1 MFKKIL
7 IANRGEIACRVI
19 KTARK
24 MGIQTVA
31 IYSDADEGALHVRMA
46 DEAVHIGP
54 PPANQS
60 YIVIDK
66 VMDAIRQTGAEA
78 VHPGYGFLSENP
90 KFAEALEA
98 EGVAFIG
105 PPKGAIEAMG
115 DKITSKKI
123 AQEAKV
129 STVPGYMGLIEDAE
143 EAVKISGEIGY
154 PVMIKASAGGGGK
167 GMRIAWSDDEARVG
181 FQSSKNEAA
190 SSFGDDRIFI
200 EKFVTQPRHIEI
212 QVLCDAH
219 GNGVYLNE
227 RECSIQRR
235 NQKVIEEAPSPF
247 LDEATRKAMGEQSLA
262 LAHAV
267 GYTSAGTVEFIV
279 DGEKNFYFLE
289 MNTRLQ
295 VEHPVTEL
303 ITGVDLVEQMIR
315 VAAGEKL
322 SLTQSDIGINGWA
335 MESRLYA
342 EDPYR
347 GFLPSIGRL
356 TRYRPPEEVAEEKR
370 AVRND
375 TGVFEGGEI
384 SMYYDPMIAKLCTWA
399 PDRMQAI
406 EEMRIALDKF
416 EVEGIGHNIPF
427 LSAVMDHPKFNSGYM
442 TTAFIAEEY
451 PDGFEGVTLGEDDL
465 RTLSRLAAAMQAIE
479 DRRAR
484 KVSGQMRNDES
495 VGASRRYHVALGELE
510 SEVSVDLPEHDDGAY
525 TEVLIDDEHLPVA
538 QTFAVR
544 WAPGAQMAT
553 LLVDDDEQYAG
564 GRRDVASVKVSR
576 ETLGFR
582 MRYRG
587 ADLLARVL
595 SPRAAELVAKMPVKT
610 PPDTSK
616 LLLCPMPGLIVKVDV
631 AEGDEIEEGQ
641 ALCTVEAMK
650 MENILRAEKKC
661 VVKKINAGPGD
672 SLAVDD
678 VIMEFE

>member
-1 MFKKIL
+1 MFNKIL

-24 MGIQTVA
+24 MGIGTVA
-31 IYSDADEGALHVRMA
+31 IYSDADRQALHVEMA
-46 DEAVHIGP
+46 DESVHIGP

-66 VMDAIRQTGAEA
+66 VMDAIRQSGAQA
-78 VHPGYGFLSENP
+78 VHPGYGFLSENA

-123 AQEAKV
+123 AQDANV
-129 STVPGYMGLIEDAE
+129 STVPGYMGLIEDAD
-143 EAVKISGEIGY
+143 EAVKISQQIGY

-167 GMRIAWSDDEARVG
+167 GMRIAWNDEEAREG

-190 SSFGDDRIFI
+190 NSFGDDRIFI

-212 QVLCDAH
+212 QVLCDTH
-219 GNGVYLNE
+219 GNGVYLGE

-235 NQKVIEEAPSPF
+235 NQKVVEEAPSPF
-247 LDEATRKAMGEQSLA
+247 LDEATRRAMGEQAVA
-262 LAHAV
+262 LAKAV
-267 GYTSAGTVEFIV
+267 GYASAGTVEFIV
-279 DGEKNFYFLE
+279 DGDKNFYFLE

-322 SLTQSDIGINGWA
+322 SISQADVTLNGWA
-335 MESRLYA
+335 IENRLYA

-356 TRYRPPEEVAEEKR
+356 TRYRPPQETAAGPLLDNGKWQGEAPEGPA

-375 TGVFEGGEI
+375 TGVYEGGEI

-399 PDRMQAI
+399 PTRGQAI
-406 EEMRIALDKF
+406 EAMRVALDSF
-416 EVEGIGHNIPF
+416 EVEGIGHNLPF
-427 LSAVMDHPKFNSGYM
+427 LSAVMDHPKFISGDM

-451 PDGFEGVTLGEDDL
+451 PDGFEGVTLPEEDL
-465 RTLSRLAAAMQAIE
+465 RRIAASCAAMHRVAEIRRTRVSGRMDNHERKVGKRWVVSLQGQEFAVKVKADKEGSTVKFE
-479 DRRAR
+479 DGSKLRVTSDWTPGDQLAVLQVDEAPLVLKVG
-484 KVSGQMRNDES
+484 KVSG
-495 VGASRRYHVALGELE
+495 
-510 SEVSVDLPEHDDGAY
+510 
-525 TEVLIDDEHLPVA
+525 
-538 QTFAVR
+538 
-544 WAPGAQMAT
+544 
-553 LLVDDDEQYAG
+553 
-564 GRRDVASVKVSR
+564 
-576 ETLGFR
+576 GFR
-582 MRYRG
+582 IRNRG
-587 ADLLARVL
+587 ADIKVHVRTPRQTELAKL
-595 SPRAAELVAKMPVKT
+595 MPEKL

-616 LLLCPMPGLIVKVDV
+616 MLLCPMPGLIVKIDV
-631 AEGDEIEEGQ
+631 EVGQEVQEGQ

-650 MENILRAEKKC
+650 MENILRAEKKG
-661 VVKKINAGPGD
+661 VVAKVNAGPGD

-678 VIMEFE
+678 VIIEFE

>member
-19 KTARK
+19 KSARK
-24 MGIQTVA
+24 MGIATVA
-31 IYSDADEGALHVRMA
+31 IYSDADANALHVKMA
-46 DEAVHIGP
+46 DEAVRIGP
-54 PPANQS
+54 APANQS

-66 VMDAIRQTGAEA
+66 VMEAIRQTGAEA
-78 VHPGYGFLSENP
+78 VHPGYGFLSENM

-98 EGVAFIG
+98 EGVAFVG
-105 PPKGAIEAMG
+105 PPSPAIESMG

-123 AQEAKV
+123 AQKAGV

-143 EAVKISGEIGY
+143 DAVKISNQIGY

-167 GMRIAWSDDEARVG
+167 GMRIAWNDDEAREG

-212 QVLCDAH
+212 QVLGDTH
-219 GNGVYLNE
+219 GNCVYLHE

-235 NQKVIEEAPSPF
+235 NQKVLEEAPSPF
-247 LDEATRKAMGEQSLA
+247 LDEATRKAMGEQAVA
-262 LAHAV
+262 LAKAV

-279 DGEKNFYFLE
+279 DGDRNFYFLE

-315 VAAGEKL
+315 VASGEAL
-322 SLTQSDIGINGWA
+322 PFQQSDLKINGWA

-347 GFLPSIGRL
+347 NFLPSIGRL
-356 TRYRPPEEVAEEKR
+356 TRYRPPVEGPTASGGI
-370 AVRND
+370 VRND

-399 PDRMQAI
+399 PTRADAI
-406 EEMRIALDKF
+406 EEMRVALDTF
-416 EVEGIGHNIPF
+416 DVEGIGHNLPF
-427 LSAVMDHPKFNSGYM
+427 CSAVMDHPKFVSGDM
-442 TTAFIAEEY
+442 TTAFIEEEF
-451 PDGFEGVTLGEDDL
+451 PDGFQG
-465 RTLSRLAAAMQAIE
+465 
-479 DRRAR
+479 
-484 KVSGQMRNDES
+484 
-495 VGASRRYHVALGELE
+495 
-510 SEVSVDLPEHDDGAY
+510 VDLPEATLKRVAAAAAAMNRVAEIRRTRVSGRMDNHERKVGGDWVVSLQGVDFSVTIRADRSGADIDFADGGSMRVESDWTPGQSLARL
-525 TEVLIDDEHLPVA
+525 LIDGQP
-538 QTFAVR
+538 
-544 WAPGAQMAT
+544 
-553 LLVDDDEQYAG
+553 LVLKVGRISG
-564 GRRDVASVKVSR
+564 GYRIRV
-576 ETLGFR
+576 
-582 MRYRG
+582 RG
-587 ADLLARVL
+587 ADLKVHTRTPRQAELARL
-595 SPRAAELVAKMPVKT
+595 MPEKL

-616 LLLCPMPGLIVKVDV
+616 LLLCPMPGLVVKLSV
-631 AEGDEIEEGQ
+631 AAGDEVFEGQ

-650 MENILRAEKKC
+650 MENILRAEKKG
-661 VVKKINAGPGD
+661 VVRKINAEVGG
-672 SLAVDD
+672 SMAVDD

>member
-1 MFKKIL
+1 MFDKIL
-7 IANRGEIACRVI
+7 IANRGEIACRVM
-19 KTARK
+19 KTAQR
-24 MGIQTVA
+24 MGIKTVA
-31 IYSDADEGALHVRMA
+31 IYSDADRNALHVEMA

-66 VMDAIRQTGAEA
+66 VMQAIRDSGAQA

-90 KFAEALEA
+90 RFAQALEDA
-98 EGVAFIG
+98 GVAFIG

-123 AQEAKV
+123 AQEAGV

-143 EAVKISGEIGY
+143 EAVKISAEIGY

-167 GMRIAWSDDEARVG
+167 GMRIAWTNEEAREG

-219 GNGVYLNE
+219 GNGIYLNE

-235 NQKVIEEAPSPF
+235 NQKVVEEAPSPF
-247 LDEATRKAMGEQSLA
+247 LDPETRKAMGEQAVA
-262 LAHAV
+262 LAKAV
-267 GYTSAGTVEFIV
+267 GYASAGTVEFIV
-279 DGEKNFYFLE
+279 DGDKNFYFLE

-315 VAAGEKL
+315 VANGEAL
-322 SLTQSDIGINGWA
+322 SITQDDVQINGWA
-335 MESRLYA
+335 IENRLYA

-347 GFLPSIGRL
+347 SFLPSIGRL
-356 TRYRPPEEVAEEKR
+356 TRYRPPEEGPMGNGV
-370 AVRND
+370 VRND

-399 PDRMQAI
+399 PSRGEAI
-406 EEMRIALDKF
+406 ETMRTALDAF
-416 EVEGIGHNIPF
+416 EVEGIGHNLPF
-427 LSAVMDHPKFNSGYM
+427 LSAVMDHPRFVSGEI

-451 PDGFEGVTLGEDDL
+451 PEGFHGVELDEPALRRVAAACAAMNRVAEIRRSRISGCLDNHERKVGEDW
-465 RTLSRLAAAMQAIE
+465 
-479 DRRAR
+479 
-484 KVSGQMRNDES
+484 V
-495 VGASRRYHVALGELE
+495 VALQGHDFPLTVLADRAGSTVRFADGTELRVQGDWTPGD
-510 SEVSVDLPEHDDGAY
+510 SLARLTVGDAPL
-525 TEVLIDDEHLPVA
+525 VLKTDKIT
-538 QTFAVR
+538 Q
-544 WAPGAQMAT
+544 
-553 LLVDDDEQYAG
+553 
-564 GRRDVASVKVSR
+564 
-576 ETLGFR
+576 GFR
-582 MRYRG
+582 IRTRG
-587 ADLLARVL
+587 ADMKVHVR
-595 SPRAAELVAKMPVKT
+595 SPRQAELAALMPEKL

-616 LLLCPMPGLIVKVDV
+616 MLLCPMPGLVVSLNV
-631 AEGDEIEEGQ
+631 AEGDEVQEGQ

-650 MENILRAEKKC
+650 MENILRAERRGTVSK
-661 VVKKINAGPGD
+661 VNAGPGD

>member
-1 MFKKIL
+1 MFNKIL

-31 IYSDADEGALHVRMA
+31 VYSDADEHALHVRMA

-54 PPANQS
+54 PQANQS

-66 VMDAIRQTGAEA
+66 IMDAIRQTGAEA

-90 KFAEALEA
+90 KFAEALEK

-105 PPKGAIEAMG
+105 PPKKAIEAMG

-123 AQEAKV
+123 ADEAGV
-129 STVPGYMGLIEDAE
+129 STVPGYMGLIADAD

-167 GMRIAWSDDEARVG
+167 GMRIAWSDEEARVG

-212 QVLCDAH
+212 QVLADAH
-219 GNGVYLNE
+219 GNCIYLNE

-235 NQKVIEEAPSPF
+235 NQKVVEEAPSPF
-247 LDEATRKAMGEQSLA
+247 LDAETRAAMGRQACDLA
-262 LAHAV
+262 QAV

-279 DGEKNFYFLE
+279 DGDKNFYFLE

-315 VAAGEKL
+315 VANGEKL
-322 SLTQSDIGINGWA
+322 SLAQSDIGINGWA
-335 MESRLYA
+335 IENRVYA

-356 TRYRPPEEVAEEKR
+356 TRYRPPAEVAETDR

-375 TGVFEGGEI
+375 TGVYEGGEI

-399 PDRMQAI
+399 HTREAAI
-406 EEMRIALDKF
+406 EEMRLALDSF
-416 EVEGIGHNIPF
+416 EIEGIGHNIPF
-427 LSAVMDHPKFNSGYM
+427 VAAVMDHPKFISGDM

-451 PDGFEGVTLGEDDL
+451 PDGFEGVTLHEAEVRRVVAATAAMFRVAEIRRTRISGRMGNHERKVGSDWVVKVQGEDHAVTIAADPGGADV
-465 RTLSRLAAAMQAIE
+465 TLADDETIRVTSDWTPGQSLARL
-479 DRRAR
+479 
-484 KVSGQMRNDES
+484 S
-495 VGASRRYHVALGELE
+495 VGGEPMVLK
-510 SEVSVDLPEHDDGAY
+510 VDK
-525 TEVLIDDEHLPVA
+525 
-538 QTFAVR
+538 R
-544 WAPGAQMAT
+544 
-553 LLVDDDEQYAG
+553 
-564 GRRDVASVKVSR
+564 SS
-576 ETLGFR
+576 GFR
-582 MRYRG
+582 IRYRG
-587 ADLLARVL
+587 ADMVVTIRT
-595 SPRAAELVAKMPVKT
+595 PRQAELAARMPEKT

-616 LLLCPMPGLIVKVDV
+616 MLLCPMPGLIVKIDV
-631 AEGDEIEEGQ
+631 EEGQEVQEGQ

-650 MENILRAEKKC
+650 MENILRAEKKG
-661 VVKKINAGPGD
+661 VVGKINASAGD
-672 SLAVDD
+672 SLQVDD

>member
-1 MFKKIL
+1 MFEKIL

-24 MGIQTVA
+24 MGIKTVA
-31 IYSDADEGALHVRMA
+31 IYSDADKHALHVQMA

-66 VMDAIRQTGAEA
+66 VMDAIRQTGAQA
-78 VHPGYGFLSENP
+78 VHPGYGFLSENS

-98 EGVAFIG
+98 EGVAFVG

-123 AQEAKV
+123 AQDANV
-129 STVPGYMGLIEDAE
+129 STVPGYMGLIEDAD
-143 EAVKISGEIGY
+143 EAVKISNEIGY

-167 GMRIAWSDDEARVG
+167 GMRIAWNDTEAREG

-190 SSFGDDRIFI
+190 NSFGDDRIFI

-219 GNGVYLNE
+219 GNGIYLNE

-235 NQKVIEEAPSPF
+235 NQKVVEEAPSPF
-247 LDEATRKAMGEQSLA
+247 LDEATRKAMGEQSVA
-262 LAHAV
+262 LAKAV

-279 DGEKNFYFLE
+279 DGDKNFYFLE

-315 VAAGEKL
+315 VANGEPL
-322 SLTQSDIGINGWA
+322 SITQDDVGINGWA
-335 MESRLYA
+335 IENRVYA

-347 GFLPSIGRL
+347 NFLPSIGRL
-356 TRYRPPEEVAEEKR
+356 TRYRPPVEVAAGPLADNGKWQDKAKKGKDF

-375 TGVFEGGEI
+375 TGVYEGGEI

-399 PDRMQAI
+399 PTRGEAI
-406 EEMRIALDKF
+406 EAMRNALDGF
-416 EVEGIGHNIPF
+416 ELEGIGHNLPF
-427 LSAVMDHPKFNSGYM
+427 VSAVMDHPKFISGDM

-451 PDGFEGVTLGEDDL
+451 PDGFEGVELPEDTL
-465 RTLSRLAAAMQAIE
+465 RRIAAAAAAMHRVAEI
-479 DRRAR
+479 RRTR
-484 KVSGQMRNDES
+484 VSGRMDNHERR
-495 VGASRRYHVALGELE
+495 VGKKWV
-510 SEVSVDLPEHDDGAY
+510 VSLQGQE
-525 TEVLIDDEHLPVA
+525 
-538 QTFAVR
+538 FAVKVKADKEGSTIKFADGSKLR
-544 WAPGAQMAT
+544 VSSDWTPGDQLAVVDVDGP
-553 LLVDDDEQYAG
+553 LVL
-564 GRRDVASVKVSR
+564 KVGKISG
-576 ETLGFR
+576 GFR
-582 MRYRG
+582 IRSRG
-587 ADLLARVL
+587 ADLKVHVRT
-595 SPRAAELVAKMPVKT
+595 PRQAELAKLMPEKL

-616 LLLCPMPGLIVKVDV
+616 MLLCPMPGLIVKVDV
-631 AEGDEIEEGQ
+631 AVGDEVQEGQ

-650 MENILRAEKKC
+650 MENILRAEKTTK
-661 VVKKINAGPGD
+661 VTKINAGPGD

>member
-1 MFKKIL
+1 MFKKLL

-19 KTARK
+19 KSARK
-24 MGIQTVA
+24 MGLQTVA
-31 IYSDADEGALHVRMA
+31 IYSDADRDALHVKMA

-78 VHPGYGFLSENP
+78 VHPGYGFLSENM
-90 KFAEALEA
+90 KFAQALEA
-98 EGVAFIG
+98 EGVAFVG
-105 PPKGAIEAMG
+105 PPAGAIEAMG
-115 DKITSKKI
+115 DKITSKKL
-123 AQEAKV
+123 AQEAGV

-143 EAVKISGEIGY
+143 EAVRISNEVGY

-167 GMRIAWSDDEARVG
+167 GMRIAWSDDEAREG

-212 QVLCDAH
+212 QVLADKH
-219 GNGVYLNE
+219 GNTIYLNE

-247 LDEATRKAMGEQSLA
+247 LDPETRKAMGEQACA
-262 LAHAV
+262 LARAV
-267 GYTSAGTVEFIV
+267 DYCSAGTVEFIV
-279 DGEKNFYFLE
+279 DGDKNFYFLE

-322 SLTQSDIGINGWA
+322 EIAQQDVGINGWA
-335 MESRLYA
+335 IESRLYA

-347 GFLPSIGRL
+347 NFLPSIGRL
-356 TRYRPPEEVAEEKR
+356 TRYRPPAEVANGEA

-384 SMYYDPMIAKLCTWA
+384 SMFYDPMIAKLCSWA
-399 PDRMQAI
+399 PDRAAAI
-406 EEMRIALDKF
+406 EVMRDALDSF
-416 EVEGIGHNIPF
+416 EVEGIGHNLPF
-427 LSAVMDHPKFNSGYM
+427 LSAVMDHPRFIEGNI

-451 PDGFEGVTLGEDDL
+451 PEGFGGVQ
-465 RTLSRLAAAMQAIE
+465 LSPE
-479 DRRAR
+479 DRQMVAAVAAGAFRVAEIR
-484 KVSGQMRNDES
+484 RTRISGTIDNHKRQ
-495 VGASRRYHVALGELE
+495 VGKEWI
-510 SEVSVDLPEHDDGAY
+510 VSVDGEEFPVTIEAHRKGTDVLFEDGRCIKMQSDW
-525 TEVLIDDEHLPVA
+525 TPGDSL
-538 QTFAVR
+538 AV
-544 WAPGAQMAT
+544 
-553 LLVDDDEQYAG
+553 
-564 GRRDVASVKVSR
+564 VKVDGVKHAFKMQKITAGYR
-576 ETLGFR
+576 IRF
-582 MRYRG
+582 RG
-587 ADLLARVL
+587 ADVKVRCYTPRQAELARL
-595 SPRAAELVAKMPVKT
+595 MPEKL

-616 LLLCPMPGLIVKVDV
+616 MLLCPMPGLVVKVNV
-631 AEGDEIEEGQ
+631 QVGDEVQEGQ

-650 MENILRAEKKC
+650 MENILRAEKQA
-661 VVKKINAGPGD
+661 VVTAINAGPGD

>member
-1 MFKKIL
+1 MFDKIL

-24 MGIQTVA
+24 MGIKTVA
-31 IYSDADEGALHVRMA
+31 IYSDADRNALHVEMA
-46 DEAVHIGP
+46 DEAIHIGP

-66 VMDAIRQTGAEA
+66 VMDAIKQSGAQA

-90 KFAEALEA
+90 KFAEALA
-98 EGVAFIG
+98 AAGVAFVG
-105 PPKGAIEAMG
+105 PPVGAIESMG

-123 AQEAKV
+123 AQEAGV
-129 STVPGYMGLIEDAE
+129 STVPGYMGLIEDAD
-143 EAVKISGEIGY
+143 EAVKISQEVGY

-167 GMRIAWSDDEARVG
+167 GMRIAWNDDEAREG

-190 SSFGDDRIFI
+190 NSFGDDRIFI

-212 QVLCDAH
+212 QVLADAH
-219 GNGVYLNE
+219 GNCIYLNE

-235 NQKVIEEAPSPF
+235 NQKVVEEAPSPF
-247 LDEATRKAMGEQSLA
+247 LDEATRKAMGEQSCA
-262 LAHAV
+262 LAKAV
-267 GYTSAGTVEFIV
+267 GYASAGTVEFIV
-279 DGEKNFYFLE
+279 DGDRNFYFLE

-315 VAAGEKL
+315 VANGEPL
-322 SLTQSDIGINGWA
+322 SITQDDVKINGWA
-335 MESRLYA
+335 IENRLYA

-356 TRYRPPEEVAEEKR
+356 TRYRPPAEE
-370 AVRND
+370 ATDTAVVRND

-399 PDRMQAI
+399 PTRADAI
-406 EEMRIALDKF
+406 EEMRIALDRF
-416 EVEGIGHNIPF
+416 ELEGIGHNLPF
-427 LSAVMDHPKFNSGYM
+427 LAAVMDHPKFTSGEM

-451 PDGFEGVTLGEDDL
+451 PDGFQGVALPEGEL
-465 RTLSRLAAAMQAIE
+465 RRIAASAAAMNRVAEI
-479 DRRAR
+479 RRTKISGR
-484 KVSGQMRNDES
+484 MDNHERRVGDDWVVSLQGENFEVSIAADANGS
-495 VGASRRYHVALGELE
+495 TVTFADGASLRVEGDWTPGMMLADMI
-510 SEVSVDLPEHDDGAY
+510 VDGA
-525 TEVLIDDEHLPVA
+525 P
-538 QTFAVR
+538 
-544 WAPGAQMAT
+544 
-553 LLVDDDEQYAG
+553 LVM
-564 GRRDVASVKVSR
+564 KVGKI
-576 ETLGFR
+576 TGGFR
-582 MRYRG
+582 IRNRG
-587 ADLLARVL
+587 ADLQVHVRTPRQAALAEHMIEKV
-595 SPRAAELVAKMPVKT
+595 

-616 LLLCPMPGLIVKVDV
+616 MLLCPMPGLIVKVDV
-631 AEGDEIEEGQ
+631 EVGQEVQEGQ

-650 MENILRAEKKC
+650 MENILRAERKGT
-661 VVKKINAGPGD
+661 VSKINASAGD

-678 VIMEFE
+678 IIMEFE